1 MECRGFPWKL
11 QWIDVR
17 EIAVAIAAVAIAVEF
32 RGNCHVLEDCR
43 GNCRGWSRNAVGFRG
58 NCRGLTSV
66 EIAVKIAL
74 DSVAVASSWR
84 IAVAIAADGHGMPR
98 KAVEIAVV

>member
-1 MECRGFPWKL
+1 MAIAADGPGFPWKL
-11 QWIDVR
+11 LWFDVR
-17 EIAVAIAAVAIAVEF
+17 EISVAFAVEF
-32 RGNCHVLEDCR
+32 GGNYRVLEDCR
-43 GNCRGWSRNAVGFRG
+43 GNCRGWPWNAVVFRG